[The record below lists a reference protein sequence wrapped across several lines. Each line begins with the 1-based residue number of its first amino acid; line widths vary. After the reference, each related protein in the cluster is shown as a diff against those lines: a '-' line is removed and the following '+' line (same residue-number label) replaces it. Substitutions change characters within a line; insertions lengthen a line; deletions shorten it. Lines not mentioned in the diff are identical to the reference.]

1 MQRVIWTRDPLG
13 VAGHVVSWIGLVLM
27 SLCVAFLAVAD
38 VSVVF
43 IPGFSVPTVLGLALA
58 LAIAS
63 LWRLHR
69 AAPEDRLSRSAA
81 LFVQLGS
88 GLVVLAL
95 LFLLISL
102 VREQIQPTGGPG
114 TFVALVFS
122 GFFITVGAFVAVVG
136 AIVHAR
142 RG

>member
-13 VAGHVVSWIGLVLM
+13 VAGHVVSWVGMVLM
-27 SLCVAFLAVAD
+27 SFCVAFLAVGD

-43 IPGFSVPTVLGLALA
+43 IPGFSAPTVLGVALA

-63 LWRLHR
+63 VWRLHR
-69 AAPEDRLSRSAA
+69 GAPEDRLSRSAA

-88 GLVVLAL
+88 ALVVLAL
-95 LFLLISL
+95 LYLLISL

-114 TFVALVFS
+114 TFVALVFG
-122 GFFITVGAFVAVVG
+122 GFFITVGALVAVVA

-142 RG
+142 RA

>member
-1 MQRVIWTRDPLG
+1 MQRVMWTRDPLG
-13 VAGHVVSWIGLVLM
+13 VAGHVVTWIGLVLM

-38 VSVVF
+38 VSVLF
-43 IPGFSVPTVLGLALA
+43 IPGFSLPTVLGLALA

-88 GLVVLAL
+88 ALVVLTI
-95 LFLLISL
+95 LFLVISL

-122 GFFITVGAFVAVVG
+122 GFFITVGVLVAVIG

>member
-1 MQRVIWTRDPLG
+1 MQQVIWTRDPLG
-13 VAGHVVSWIGLVLM
+13 VAGHVVSWVGLVLM

-43 IPGFSVPTVLGLALA
+43 IPGFSVPTVLGTALA

-88 GLVVLAL
+88 ALVVLTV
-95 LFLLISL
+95 LFLLISRL
-102 VREQIQPTGGPG
+102 REQIQPTGGPG

-122 GFFITVGAFVAVVG
+122 GFFITVGALVAVV
-136 AIVHAR
+136 AVIVHAR